1 MKKKKQLK
9 SGGDPS
15 PYDGPIERVDGVRP
29 YNRYLWATE
38 DWWANRE
45 LDDRFSSRF
54 HFGIIALSDGRFSV
68 EGTVTAIEENS
79 YGGELCVFETRTL
92 AIRIAAARLIVLA
105 RASRDWD
112 GGLKGL
118 RLAELINWVR
128 SVVAKET
135 GTPVRKPV
143 VIKEPPQERPSTGF
157 PLLDL
162 IHSV

>member
-1 MKKKKQLK
+1 VQRIIRNPKNEKEKQLK

-79 YGGELCVFETRTL
+79 YGGELCV
-92 AIRIAAARLIVLA
+92 
-105 RASRDWD
+105 
-112 GGLKGL
+112 LK
-118 RLAELINWVR
+118 
-128 SVVAKET
+128 
-135 GTPVRKPV
+135 
-143 VIKEPPQERPSTGF
+143 QERWRSG
-157 PLLDL
+157 LQLQD
-162 IHSV
+162 